1 MGEFRFEG
9 HRIVYDE
16 YGEGDRV
23 IVLIHGLLMNSTM
36 FSRLGPTLAERGNRV
51 ICVNLLGH
59 GPSGG
64 PHELPYY
71 SMSSFADQV
80 AALLDHLEV
89 EQAVIGGTS
98 LGANVTLE
106 FACRTPERARALFL
120 EMPVLE
126 NALLAVAVIFTPVMA
141 MLQLGGPVLRFAAM
155 LTRGVPRT
163 NYYADLL
170 LDFLRRDPARSA
182 DVLQGLLLGRTA
194 PIPKERKMI
203 ENPALIIGH
212 PADPLHPFSDA
223 DMVARE
229 LPHARFI
236 DANSILE
243 WRISP
248 ARLDDELGGFLD
260 DVWKPAPAKKPRRKG
275 SGGSKR
281 KASGNSKAKGSNNS
295 KPKSSKSAASRNSK
309 PKSPARPRRKSGSR
323 SR

>member
-1 MGEFRFEG
+1 MGEFRFER

-16 YGEGDRV
+16 YGDGDHV
-23 IVLIHGLLMNSTM
+23 IVLIHGLLMNSSM
-36 FSRLGPTLAERGNRV
+36 FERLGPALAERGNRV

-59 GPSGG
+59 GQSGG

-89 EQAVIGGTS
+89 DEAVIGGTS
-98 LGANVTLE
+98 LGANVSLE
-106 FACRTPERARALFL
+106 FASRTPERARALFM

-126 NALLAVAVIFTPVMA
+126 NALLWVALIFTPIMA
-141 MLQLGGPVLRFAAM
+141 MLQLGGPVLRFVAM
-155 LTRGVPRT
+155 ATRSVPRS
-163 NYYADLL
+163 NYFLDLA
-170 LDFLRRDPARSA
+170 LDFIRRDPARSA

-194 PIPKERKMI
+194 PIPKERQQI
-203 ENPALIIGH
+203 ENPTLVIGH

-223 DMVARE
+223 DMLVREMPNAR
-229 LPHARFI
+229 LI

-248 ARLDDELGGFLD
+248 ARLDAELSAFLD
-260 DVWKPAPAKKPRRKG
+260 EVWEEPRG
-275 SGGSKR
+275 TGR
-281 KASGNSKAKGSNNS
+281 KASSNSKPKSKSKSKAGSSSKSKSGSGSNS
-295 KPKSSKSAASRNSK
+295 KPKSSAK
-309 PKSPARPRRKSGSR
+309 PRRRSGSS

>member
-9 HRIVYDE
+9 HPIVYDD

-23 IVLIHGLLMNSTM
+23 IVLVHGLLMNSSM
-36 FSRLGPTLAERGNRV
+36 FERLGPALAEQGNRV

-59 GPSGG
+59 GQSGG

-80 AALLDHLEV
+80 AALLDHLGV

-98 LGANVTLE
+98 LGANVALE
-106 FACRTPERARALFL
+106 FAARTPERARALFM

-126 NALLAVAVIFTPVMA
+126 NALLAVAVIFTPIMA
-141 MLQLGGPVLRFAAM
+141 VLQLGGPLLRLAAIA
-155 LTRGVPRT
+155 TRSVPRS
-163 NYYADLL
+163 NYFLDLL
-170 LDFLRRDPARSA
+170 LDFLRRDPSRSA

-194 PIPKERKMI
+194 PIPKERMEI
-203 ENPALIIGH
+203 ENPALVIGH
-212 PADPLHPFSDA
+212 PSDPLHPFSDA
-223 DMVARE
+223 DMVAGE
-229 LPHARFI
+229 LPNARLL

-248 ARLDDELGGFLD
+248 ARLDAELAAFLD
-260 DVWKPAPAKKPRRKG
+260 EVWDAPKR
-275 SGGSKR
+275 SGR
-281 KASGNSKAKGSNNS
+281 KASSSSKAKSKSKARSNSKPKSKSGSNS
-295 KPKSSKSAASRNSK
+295 KPKSSAKS
-309 PKSPARPRRKSGSR
+309 RRKSGSP